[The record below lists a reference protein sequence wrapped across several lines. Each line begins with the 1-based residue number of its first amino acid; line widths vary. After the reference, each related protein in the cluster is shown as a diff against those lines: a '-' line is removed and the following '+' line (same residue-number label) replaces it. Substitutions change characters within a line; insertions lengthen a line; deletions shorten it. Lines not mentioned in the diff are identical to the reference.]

1 LEKALINAEQEYA
14 IRSKLKWQH
23 DGADWIL
30 LHGRRRMGRV
40 VPDGQYPGMW
50 RSAKSRG
57 LSDMANLSWARDA
70 VVGAALRELEWR
82 VAQDAATDPRKC
94 PENRGANRLA
104 SPHVRLNPSPLSL
117 GLST

>member
-1 LEKALINAEQEYA
+1 MITDEQEYA

-23 DGADWIL
+23 DGAGAWVL

-40 VPDGQYPGMW
+40 VPDAAYPSMW
-50 RSAKSRG
+50 RSVKSRG
-57 LSDMANLSWARDA
+57 LSDMANLSWAKDA